1 MKKILTTIVLL
12 ALTLNLWAN
21 GWHITT
27 RYFNLADGIRN
38 ARIEEVYLFNGYM
51 KMVNGSLTTIFD
63 LSKGEIIYL
72 NASNKTYWKGNPR
85 RFNTEVRAELE
96 AMIEDKLYGVERD
109 QREAMRAMYKE
120 MIDASF
126 PQVEATPKARTFTV
140 RKERDGEKVSTFTA
154 TKYSVLEEGLPL
166 ENIWISS
173 ELPIAKDFDFISLSH
188 FLNLLASGAYAASF
202 EGSQEYFKLLE
213 KGYPVKVEI
222 TRSTGTQISEVINA
236 KKVTLNQSDFSIPAG
251 YLPSTLTNVGVWD
264 GYL

>member
-1 MKKILTTIVLL
+1 MKKITTSIILLTL
-12 ALTLNLWAN
+12 ALNLWAN

-27 RYFNLADGIRN
+27 RYYNLSDGIRN
-38 ARIEEVYLFNGYM
+38 ARIEEVYLFKGYM

-63 LSKGEIIYL
+63 LAKGEIIYL

-96 AMIEDKLYGVERD
+96 AMIEDKLYGVEKD

-120 MIDASF
+120 MINASF
-126 PQVEATPKARTFTV
+126 PEGETTPRAKTFTV

-154 TKYSVLEEGLPL
+154 TKYSILEEGLPL
-166 ENIWISS
+166 ENIWISA

-202 EGSQEYFKLLE
+202 ESSQEYFKLLE

-222 TRSTGTQISEVINA
+222 SRSSGTQVSEVTSA
-236 KKVTLNQSDFSIPAG
+236 KKVTLNQSDFSIPSG
-251 YLPSTLTNVGVWD
+251 YLPSTLTSVGVWD